1 MLSNPKIIARCEID
15 LSPGK
20 VTVPVKAPARR
31 AERGWG
37 VPEWLFDM
45 KRVLLDWKN
54 NSTRRRAA
62 SRPAPL
68 AHDAEGVIPE
78 DTPHDAILRKMR
90 FPFDSGRTRD

>member
-37 VPEWLFDM
+37 VSEWLFDM
-45 KRVLLDWKN
+45 KRVLL
-54 NSTRRRAA
+54 T
-62 SRPAPL
+62 
-68 AHDAEGVIPE
+68 
-78 DTPHDAILRKMR
+78 
-90 FPFDSGRTRD
+90 GRTIRHGVEPHHAMRH

>member
-45 KRVLLDWKN
+45 KRVLLLAGKEPDTIW
-54 NSTRRRAA
+54 TA

-68 AHDAEGVIPE
+68 AQDAQGVIPE

-90 FPFDSGRTRD
+90 FPFDSGRARD